1 MYFLRNKVLRW
12 TSAIVCFKNSREY
25 RVLARI
31 PCPLDIFHH
40 SKITKKNVRNFK
52 NDASNKAKTK

>member
-12 TSAIVCFKNSREY
+12 TSAIVHFKNSREY
-25 RVLARI
+25 RALVRI
-31 PCPLDIFHH
+31 TCPLDIFHQ

-52 NDASNKAKTK
+52 NDAWNKAKTK